1 MRRRRKFVNGEVN
14 HTYQRTVSGFNIF
27 YEVEDYLVY
36 YTIFSILAIKYGI
49 VVYGLCLMIDHIHSL
64 ISTAD
69 RKTFCNFIRHV
80 SLLFVKEYNKEHG
93 RSGPLFQE
101 GFGSAPKIGLKR
113 LRTAIAYLF
122 NNPVER
128 FLCSRAQEY
137 RWNFLPYA
145 QCRNPYS
152 EPVRLRQASR
162 ALRKAIKE
170 VDGARER
177 GQHMTYTMIR
187 RLFSTLDKQ
196 EKNQLTDY
204 IIVRYS
210 AIRYDLLAACYGG
223 HDNMLTAINSN
234 TGSEYDISET
244 ICGRSDT
251 EFRELHRYVH
261 AEGFENAGD
270 VISQEEKVKLHL
282 MEKMLKR
289 TSASVY
295 QIRKFL
301 HIEVRGS

>member
-1 MRRRRKFVNGEVN
+1 MRRRKFVNGEVN
-14 HTYQRTVSGFNIF
+14 HTYQRTMSGFNIF

-64 ISTAD
+64 ISAAD
-69 RKTFCNFIRHV
+69 RKSFCSFIRHV

-137 RWNFLPYA
+137 RWNLLPYA
-145 QCRNPYS
+145 QCKNPYS
-152 EPVRLRQASR
+152 EPIRLRLASR
-162 ALRKAIKE
+162 ALRRAIKE
-170 VDGARER
+170 VDGTRER
-177 GQHMTYTMIR
+177 GQHITYTMIR
-187 RLFSTLDKQ
+187 RLFSTLDKK
-196 EKNQLTDY
+196 EKKQLTDY
-204 IIVRYS
+204 IIIRYS
-210 AIRYDLLAACYGG
+210 VIRYDLLTACYGG
-223 HDNMLTAINSN
+223 LSNMILAINSN
-234 TGSEYDISET
+234 SGSEYDINET
-244 ICGRSDT
+244 ICGQSDT

-261 AEGFENAGD
+261 ANGFENAGD
-270 VISQEEKVKLHL
+270 VISLDENCKLHL
-282 MEKMLKR
+282 MEKMQKH

-301 HIEVRGS
+301 HHEDRGR

>member
-1 MRRRRKFVNGEVN
+1 MRRRKFINGEVN
-14 HTYQRTVSGFNIF
+14 HTYQRTMSGFNIF

-36 YTIFSILAIKYGI
+36 YTIFSVLAIKYGI

-64 ISTAD
+64 ISAAD
-69 RKTFCNFIRHV
+69 RKSFCGFIRHV
-80 SLLFVKEYNKEHG
+80 SLLFVKEYNKAHK
-93 RSGPLFQE
+93 RSGPIFQE

-128 FLCSRAQEY
+128 FLCSKAQEY

-145 QCRNPYS
+145 QCKNPYS
-152 EPVRLRQASR
+152 EPIRLRLASR
-162 ALRKAIKE
+162 ALRRAIKE
-170 VDGARER
+170 VDGTRER
-177 GQHMTYTMIR
+177 GQHITYTMIR
-187 RLFSTLDKQ
+187 RLFRTLDKK
-196 EKNQLTDY
+196 EKNQLADY

-210 AIRYDLLAACYGG
+210 VIQYDLLAACYGG
-223 HDNMLTAINSN
+223 YENMITAINSN
-234 TGSEYDISET
+234 TGSEYDINET

-251 EFRELHRYVH
+251 EYRDLHRYVH

-270 VISQEEKVKLHL
+270 VISLEENLKMQLA
-282 MEKMLKR
+282 EKILKH
-289 TSASVY
+289 TAASIY

-301 HIEVRGS
+301 HIEVRGN